1 MGPKSRTKRKR
12 PANKAPDAEKAL
24 TAPLIDPLTAPITVP
39 LSEQSMKEHNESLPP
54 KVLSE
59 FVMLDCSTSSE
70 DLTIADAKTDDSPN
84 FTRRTRRKSAAI
96 AAEAEILCSTSSE
109 PSSLGEDVSSKIPPE
124 QAESFDSAD
133 SKPSAEDKYREM
145 MKRIKIIPVKATE
158 HRFGLGGKTSCFVME
173 LFADS
178 DIMATSASEP
188 SLGPLDETASEFM
201 DILPQCQ
208 SDGEL
213 TDSLLFSP
221 NALEGS
227 PTCTGEAAQ
236 REERSIDFAISA
248 FPPISVVT
256 ITDDSEKEGSSW
268 EGLLQVHLQWHPIN
282 KIRSVASI
290 DKIPEDKTLTHAVK
304 AYLSQLSLLLKEL
317 NNAVPINVHALIG
330 ELLAVCIRPNLSAK
344 TKQLPPQQ
352 MYFDRLWA
360 SYERGL
366 IDTMTELGCHMVE
379 IAEELDAWIQIV
391 HKMTV
396 RTDFGLPWWVQE
408 DEEEGVQISLTSPS
422 ATPAKTYEE
431 ANRLIKSKADIV
443 QSVRALQ
450 LSHVHESRRK
460 SRFSESGRVKH
471 VEDCS
476 KPMPRQST

>member
-12 PANKAPDAEKAL
+12 PTNKAPDAKKV
-24 TAPLIDPLTAPITVP
+24 LIDPVTTSPTAP
-39 LSEQSMKEHNESLPP
+39 LSEQSMKEHNEGLPP
-54 KVLSE
+54 KGLPE

-70 DLTIADAKTDDSPN
+70 DLTIADAKIDDSPD
-84 FTRRTRRKSAAI
+84 FIRRTRRKSAAM
-96 AAEAEILCSTSSE
+96 AVEAEQLCSTSSE
-109 PSSLGEDVSSKIPPE
+109 PSSLGEDISSKVSPE
-124 QAESFDSAD
+124 QAESFDRD
-133 SKPSAEDKYREM
+133 ESKPSIEDKYQEM
-145 MKRIKIIPVKATE
+145 LKRIKIIPVKATE

-173 LFADS
+173 LFTDS
-178 DIMATSASEP
+178 DIMATSASDP
-188 SLGPLDETASEFM
+188 SLGPLEETASEFM
-201 DILPQCQ
+201 DILPTECQ
-208 SDGEL
+208 SDMEL

-236 REERSIDFAISA
+236 REERSIDFAINA

-256 ITDDSEKEGSSW
+256 ITDDSEKEGCLW
-268 EGLLQVHLQWHPIN
+268 EGILQVHLQWHPIN
-282 KIRSVASI
+282 KIRSVASS
-290 DKIPEDKTLTHAVK
+290 DKIPEDKTLTHTVK
-304 AYLSQLSLLLKEL
+304 VYISQLSSLLKEL
-317 NNAVPINVHALIG
+317 NNSVPINVHALIG

-360 SYERGL
+360 SYERGH

-408 DEEEGVQISLTSPS
+408 DDEEGVQISVETPS
-422 ATPAKTYEE
+422 VTPAKPFEE
-431 ANRLIKSKADIV
+431 VTRLIKSKADIV

-450 LSHVHESRRK
+450 LSPLHEPRRK
-460 SRFSESGRVKH
+460 SRFSESGRVRH
-471 VEDCS
+471 FQDCS
-476 KPMPRQST
+476 KHMPRQST